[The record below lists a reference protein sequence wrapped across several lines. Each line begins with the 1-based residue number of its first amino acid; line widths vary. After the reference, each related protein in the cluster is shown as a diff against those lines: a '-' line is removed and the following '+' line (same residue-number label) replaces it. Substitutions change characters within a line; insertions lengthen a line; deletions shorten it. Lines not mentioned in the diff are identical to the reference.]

1 MTSGALAYDAAAAAW
16 FEALRQGSS
25 STWAEW
31 RADHPQVSAASTRPA
46 CSGLQLEV
54 IRRVAAVGPL
64 PGFDRLAD
72 TIASTPAFGRG
83 LGDVPLPWPGRQAFG
98 PPAVEPETLPAEQLL
113 RVAVPALVRLGS
125 RLPVPPPPAVP
136 SNGRRWRRGYVVTG
150 PPSYAASVRD
160 QLRAA
165 GLRVGGRRGTG
176 IVVIA
181 PFEHAMFDVW
191 THRVRAGGA
200 IGWRRFWTIRSRA
213 GRLPVGVD
221 VGTQITRISQ
231 RTRSVHVVI
240 GADPSVIA
248 RQVADIVGVPVAA
261 PMEESWRRTD
271 LRRRINRVA
280 ADGSGSI
287 AARVLALAP
296 PDPARIPRAPRAHRR
311 WAEETGRRLA
321 GEVQALVASGGY
333 PVHGNI
339 ADLLGATDPGADAP
353 VSTTAEE
360 TLELAV
366 HAIRG
371 IWPCVRSGAGTSSG
385 SGAGDG

>member
-1 MTSGALAYDAAAAAW
+1 MRARHEPPGRDIVVVGASAGGV
-16 FEALRQGSS
+16 EALRTLVGGLP
-25 STWAEW
+25 E
-31 RADHPQVSAASTRPA
+31 DFPAAMFVV
-46 CSGLQLEV
+46 LH
-54 IRRVAAVGPL
+54 I
-64 PGFDRLAD
+64 
-72 TIASTPAFGRG
+72 
-83 LGDVPLPWPGRQAFG
+83 
-98 PPAVEPETLPAEQLL
+98 PPTTSVLPAIL
-113 RVAVPALVRLGS
+113 
-125 RLPVPPPPAVP
+125 
-136 SNGRRWRRGYVVTG
+136 T
-150 PPSYAASVRD
+150 
-160 QLRAA
+160 
-165 GLRVGGRRGTG
+165 
-176 IVVIA
+176 
-181 PFEHAMFDVW
+181 
-191 THRVRAGGA
+191 
-200 IGWRRFWTIRSRA
+200 RA